1 MAYQTDREK
10 GISTIKPREPLSRTE
25 QKMFSIILPQKEG
38 ILLSEIWKRFEAL
51 TGKKYSRTTIV
62 TFLQRIEAKGYIRRE
77 KCGRVSTVFPLI
89 TQDEYL
95 LGELTYFCE
104 GVFGGDMGQMMSFMS
119 ENIERIIKLK

>member
-10 GISTIKPREPLSRTE
+10 RISTIKPIEPLSRTE
-25 QKMFSIILPQKEG
+25 QKVVSIILPQKEG

-62 TFLQRIEAKGYIRRE
+62 TFLQRIEEKGYIRRE

-89 TQDEYL
+89 T
-95 LGELTYFCE
+95 
-104 GVFGGDMGQMMSFMS
+104 
-119 ENIERIIKLK
+119 